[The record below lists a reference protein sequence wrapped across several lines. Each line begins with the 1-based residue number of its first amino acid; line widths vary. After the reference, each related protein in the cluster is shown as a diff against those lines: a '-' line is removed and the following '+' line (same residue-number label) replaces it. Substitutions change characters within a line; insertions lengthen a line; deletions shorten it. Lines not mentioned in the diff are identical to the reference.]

1 MTTGQKNAVS
11 LLVSLVL
18 FATFSMVAYSGLFSF
33 IETRFYQP
41 AKIQQI
47 RQKLDGI
54 SDCYDYYIS
63 SIFQKIETYCE
74 SKEFFSYMEQQA
86 SDSLVRE
93 RTRLTGELFNSIPA
107 LSGIRIVDVNGR
119 NVHFSTFSAD
129 FLRNSENLRS
139 YRNYLDLKNPLQQPE
154 IPFEKISFSNILSD
168 GKNDRK
174 YRFFA
179 DSECDRLII
188 SLPVYDSYKVLKA
201 SAVFYLNS
209 MDFNR
214 ELLKTNIVAV
224 SDSSD
229 FLNLADGKSGLY
241 GYVFGLPVAG
251 RQMLENLVLASWQT
265 TGDGPERLASYENG
279 FWVLFSSRKSSF
291 AVISGVYRDE
301 IFAMPYS
308 VRILLLVCAFISLFL
323 VVCLLVSLKHD
334 DLVLIRSRIRRFQF
348 AVVNEYLNDKMEID
362 WKATAKSIYDR
373 KGEISDSI
381 RRSLGK
387 RRLKKYSREI
397 DELLEKSWNE
407 IFNVLNVRSGAEIAA
422 SATEKLKNT
431 AELRQMLEEILSNT
445 SIKVHSIQAPLAHA
459 EAAELAEP
467 AELADEVE
475 DAEAA
480 ELAEPAEVAD
490 EVEEAEEAELAEPA
504 EVTDEVEEA
513 EVAELAEPA
522 ELADEVEEAEDSE
535 LAEPAELADEVE
547 EAEAAELAEPAEV
560 ADEVEEAEVA
570 ELAEPAEVADE
581 VEETEVAELAE
592 PAELAEL
599 ADEVEEA
606 EAAELAEPAEPAE
619 VADEVEEAEVA
630 ELAEPAEL
638 ADEVEEAEVAEL
650 AEPAELADEV
660 EEAEAAEL
668 AEPAEVADEVEE
680 AEAAELAEPAE
691 VTDEV
696 EEAEAAEPAELADEV
711 EEAEAAELAEPAE
724 VADEVEE
731 AEAAEPAELAD
742 EVEEAEAAELAE
754 PAEVADEVE
763 EAEVAEQ
770 AEPAEVA
777 DEVKPCKEIHSFE
790 NECVGFDSDGKLSDT
805 VEIGSNDGFEIADL
819 DFSDLDKE
827 ENSTLPENP
836 VAAESA
842 KSVESAEQTLEAV
855 TESSDSCGKKNENF
869 LQDSKVILE
878 KAEKKKT
885 GRGLLAVASALAN
898 LNAKN
903 ILKTENSMNQQRF
916 LTRKASD
923 ELLKFRKESAVKSGR
938 DFDGTLL
945 NTGFD
950 SFSFTQFAA
959 NNQAVSELCMADE
972 PIVDEGNG
980 LFHISERLDTHG
992 VKQNSD
998 FKKLVES
1005 VIRL

>member
-54 SDCYDYYIS
+54 SDCYDSYIS

-168 GKNDRK
+168 GKNGEKNDRK

-334 DLVLIRSRIRRFQF
+334 DLVVIRSRIRRFQF

-422 SATEKLKNT
+422 SATEKLKDT

-459 EAAELAEP
+459 EDAELAEP
-467 AELADEVE
+467 V
-475 DAEAA
+475 
-480 ELAEPAEVAD
+480 
-490 EVEEAEEAELAEPA
+490 
-504 EVTDEVEEA
+504 
-513 EVAELAEPA
+513 
-522 ELADEVEEAEDSE
+522 
-535 LAEPAELADEVE
+535 
-547 EAEAAELAEPAEV
+547 
-560 ADEVEEAEVA
+560 
-570 ELAEPAEVADE
+570 
-581 VEETEVAELAE
+581 
-592 PAELAEL
+592 
-599 ADEVEEA
+599 
-606 EAAELAEPAEPAE
+606 E

-650 AEPAELADEV
+650 AEPAEVADEV
-660 EEAEAAEL
+660 EEAEVAEL

-680 AEAAELAEPAE
+680 AEVAELAEPAE
-691 VTDEV
+691 LADEVEEAVDAELAEPAELADEV
-696 EEAEAAEPAELADEV
+696 EEAEVVELGEPAELADEV

-724 VADEVEE
+724 
-731 AEAAEPAELAD
+731 LAD
-742 EVEEAEAAELAE
+742 EVEEAESAELAE

-763 EAEVAEQ
+763 ETEVAEL
-770 AEPAEVA
+770 AESAELA
-777 DEVKPCKEIHSFE
+777 DEVKTCKEIHSFE

-842 KSVESAEQTLEAV
+842 KSVESAEQTVETV
-855 TESSDSCGKKNENF
+855 TESSDSCGKKNEKF

-1005 VIRL
+1005 VIHL

>member
-54 SDCYDYYIS
+54 SDCYDSYIS

-168 GKNDRK
+168 GKNGEKNDRK

-334 DLVLIRSRIRRFQF
+334 DLVVIRSRIRRFQF

-422 SATEKLKNT
+422 SATEKLKDT

-445 SIKVHSIQAPLAHA
+445 SIKVHSIQAPLAH
-459 EAAELAEP
+459 
-467 AELADEVE
+467 
-475 DAEAA
+475 
-480 ELAEPAEVAD
+480 
-490 EVEEAEEAELAEPA
+490 
-504 EVTDEVEEA
+504 A

-570 ELAEPAEVADE
+570 ELAEPAE
-581 VEETEVAELAE
+581 
-592 PAELAEL
+592 L
-599 ADEVEEA
+599 ADEV
-606 EAAELAEPAEPAE
+606 EAAELAEPE
-619 VADEVEEAEVA
+619 
-630 ELAEPAEL
+630 
-638 ADEVEEAEVAEL
+638 
-650 AEPAELADEV
+650 
-660 EEAEAAEL
+660 
-668 AEPAEVADEVEE
+668 
-680 AEAAELAEPAE
+680 
-691 VTDEV
+691 
-696 EEAEAAEPAELADEV
+696 
-711 EEAEAAELAEPAE
+711 
-724 VADEVEE
+724 
-731 AEAAEPAELAD
+731 
-742 EVEEAEAAELAE
+742 
-754 PAEVADEVE
+754 
-763 EAEVAEQ
+763 
-770 AEPAEVA
+770 EVA

-790 NECVGFDSDGKLSDT
+790 NECAGFDSDGKLSDT

-938 DFDGTLL
+938 EFDGTLL

>member
-54 SDCYDYYIS
+54 SDCYDSYIS

-168 GKNDRK
+168 GKNGEKNDRK
-174 YRFFA
+174 YSFFA

-334 DLVLIRSRIRRFQF
+334 DLVVIRSRIRRFQF

-422 SATEKLKNT
+422 SATEKLKDT

-459 EAAELAEP
+459 E
-467 AELADEVE
+467 
-475 DAEAA
+475 
-480 ELAEPAEVAD
+480 
-490 EVEEAEEAELAEPA
+490 
-504 EVTDEVEEA
+504 
-513 EVAELAEPA
+513 
-522 ELADEVEEAEDSE
+522 
-535 LAEPAELADEVE
+535 
-547 EAEAAELAEPAEV
+547 
-560 ADEVEEAEVA
+560 
-570 ELAEPAEVADE
+570 
-581 VEETEVAELAE
+581 
-592 PAELAEL
+592 
-599 ADEVEEA
+599 
-606 EAAELAEPAEPAE
+606 
-619 VADEVEEAEVA
+619 VA

-650 AEPAELADEV
+650 AEPAEVACEV
-660 EEAEAAEL
+660 N
-668 AEPAEVADEVEE
+668 
-680 AEAAELAEPAE
+680 
-691 VTDEV
+691 
-696 EEAEAAEPAELADEV
+696 
-711 EEAEAAELAEPAE
+711 
-724 VADEVEE
+724 
-731 AEAAEPAELAD
+731 
-742 EVEEAEAAELAE
+742 
-754 PAEVADEVE
+754 
-763 EAEVAEQ
+763 
-770 AEPAEVA
+770 
-777 DEVKPCKEIHSFE
+777 PCKEIHSFE
-790 NECVGFDSDGKLSDT
+790 NECAGFDSDGKLSDT

-827 ENSTLPENP
+827 ENSTLPEKP

-923 ELLKFRKESAVKSGR
+923 ELLKFRKESAVKSGI

>member
-54 SDCYDYYIS
+54 SDCYDSYIS

-168 GKNDRK
+168 GKNGEKNDRK

-334 DLVLIRSRIRRFQF
+334 DLVVIRSRIRRFQF

-422 SATEKLKNT
+422 SATEKLKDT

-459 EAAELAEP
+459 EVAELAEP
-467 AELADEVE
+467 AELTDEVE
-475 DAEAA
+475 DAEDA

-490 EVEEAEEAELAEPA
+490 EVEEAE
-504 EVTDEVEEA
+504 D
-513 EVAELAEPA
+513 
-522 ELADEVEEAEDSE
+522 
-535 LAEPAELADEVE
+535 
-547 EAEAAELAEPAEV
+547 AELAEPAEV
-560 ADEVEEAEVA
+560 ADEVEEAE
-570 ELAEPAEVADE
+570 D
-581 VEETEVAELAE
+581 
-592 PAELAEL
+592 
-599 ADEVEEA
+599 
-606 EAAELAEPAEPAE
+606 
-619 VADEVEEAEVA
+619 A

-650 AEPAELADEV
+650 AEPAEVTDKV
-660 EEAEAAEL
+660 EEAEVAEL

-680 AEAAELAEPAE
+680 AEAAELAE
-691 VTDEV
+691 
-696 EEAEAAEPAELADEV
+696 LAN
-711 EEAEAAELAEPAE
+711 
-724 VADEVEE
+724 
-731 AEAAEPAELAD
+731 
-742 EVEEAEAAELAE
+742 
-754 PAEVADEVE
+754 EVE
-763 EAEVAEQ
+763 EAEVAEL

-855 TESSDSCGKKNENF
+855 TESSDSCGKKNENI
-869 LQDSKVILE
+869 LQNSKVILE

-938 DFDGTLL
+938 EFDGTLL

>member
-41 AKIQQI
+41 AKIKQI

-54 SDCYDYYIS
+54 SDCYDSYIS

-168 GKNDRK
+168 GKNGEKNDRK

-334 DLVLIRSRIRRFQF
+334 DLVVIRSRIRRFQF

-422 SATEKLKNT
+422 SATEKLKDT

-445 SIKVHSIQAPLAHA
+445 SIKVHSIQASLAHA
-459 EAAELAEP
+459 EDAELAEP
-467 AELADEVE
+467 V
-475 DAEAA
+475 
-480 ELAEPAEVAD
+480 
-490 EVEEAEEAELAEPA
+490 
-504 EVTDEVEEA
+504 
-513 EVAELAEPA
+513 
-522 ELADEVEEAEDSE
+522 
-535 LAEPAELADEVE
+535 
-547 EAEAAELAEPAEV
+547 
-560 ADEVEEAEVA
+560 
-570 ELAEPAEVADE
+570 
-581 VEETEVAELAE
+581 
-592 PAELAEL
+592 
-599 ADEVEEA
+599 
-606 EAAELAEPAEPAE
+606 E

-638 ADEVEEAEVAEL
+638 ADEVEDAEVAEL
-650 AEPAELADEV
+650 AEPAELAEEV

-668 AEPAEVADEVEE
+668 
-680 AEAAELAEPAE
+680 
-691 VTDEV
+691 
-696 EEAEAAEPAELADEV
+696 
-711 EEAEAAELAEPAE
+711 
-724 VADEVEE
+724 
-731 AEAAEPAELAD
+731 
-742 EVEEAEAAELAE
+742 
-754 PAEVADEVE
+754 
-763 EAEVAEQ
+763 

-790 NECVGFDSDGKLSDT
+790 NECAGFDSDGKLSDT

-827 ENSTLPENP
+827 ENSTLPEKP

-923 ELLKFRKESAVKSGR
+923 ELLKFRKESAVKSSR

>member
-54 SDCYDYYIS
+54 SDCYDSYIS

-168 GKNDRK
+168 GKNGEKNDRK

-334 DLVLIRSRIRRFQF
+334 DLVVIRSRIRRFQF

-422 SATEKLKNT
+422 SATEKLKDT

-459 EAAELAEP
+459 E
-467 AELADEVE
+467 V
-475 DAEAA
+475 
-480 ELAEPAEVAD
+480 
-490 EVEEAEEAELAEPA
+490 
-504 EVTDEVEEA
+504 
-513 EVAELAEPA
+513 
-522 ELADEVEEAEDSE
+522 
-535 LAEPAELADEVE
+535 
-547 EAEAAELAEPAEV
+547 
-560 ADEVEEAEVA
+560 
-570 ELAEPAEVADE
+570 
-581 VEETEVAELAE
+581 
-592 PAELAEL
+592 
-599 ADEVEEA
+599 
-606 EAAELAEPAEPAE
+606 
-619 VADEVEEAEVA
+619 
-630 ELAEPAEL
+630 
-638 ADEVEEAEVAEL
+638 
-650 AEPAELADEV
+650 
-660 EEAEAAEL
+660 AEL

-691 VTDEV
+691 V
-696 EEAEAAEPAELADEV
+696 
-711 EEAEAAELAEPAE
+711 
-724 VADEVEE
+724 
-731 AEAAEPAELAD
+731 
-742 EVEEAEAAELAE
+742 
-754 PAEVADEVE
+754 
-763 EAEVAEQ
+763 
-770 AEPAEVA
+770 A

-790 NECVGFDSDGKLSDT
+790 NECAGFDSDGKLSDT

-836 VAAESA
+836 VAAESE

>member
-54 SDCYDYYIS
+54 SDCYDSYIS

-168 GKNDRK
+168 GKNGEKNDRK

-334 DLVLIRSRIRRFQF
+334 DLVVIRSRIRRFQF

-422 SATEKLKNT
+422 SATEKLKDT

-459 EAAELAEP
+459 EDAELAES

-475 DAEAA
+475 EAEVA

-490 EVEEAEEAELAEPA
+490 EVEEAEVAELTEPA
-504 EVTDEVEEA
+504 EV
-513 EVAELAEPA
+513 
-522 ELADEVEEAEDSE
+522 ADEVEEAED
-535 LAEPAELADEVE
+535 
-547 EAEAAELAEPAEV
+547 AELAEPAEV

-581 VEETEVAELAE
+581 V
-592 PAELAEL
+592 
-599 ADEVEEA
+599 
-606 EAAELAEPAEPAE
+606 
-619 VADEVEEAEVA
+619 
-630 ELAEPAEL
+630 
-638 ADEVEEAEVAEL
+638 
-650 AEPAELADEV
+650 
-660 EEAEAAEL
+660 
-668 AEPAEVADEVEE
+668 
-680 AEAAELAEPAE
+680 
-691 VTDEV
+691 
-696 EEAEAAEPAELADEV
+696 
-711 EEAEAAELAEPAE
+711 
-724 VADEVEE
+724 
-731 AEAAEPAELAD
+731 
-742 EVEEAEAAELAE
+742 
-754 PAEVADEVE
+754 
-763 EAEVAEQ
+763 
-770 AEPAEVA
+770 
-777 DEVKPCKEIHSFE
+777 KPCKEIHSFE
-790 NECVGFDSDGKLSDT
+790 NECAGFDSDGKLSDT

-842 KSVESAEQTLEAV
+842 KPVESAEQTLETV
-855 TESSDSCGKKNENF
+855 TESSDSCGKKNENI
-869 LQDSKVILE
+869 LQNSKVILE

-898 LNAKN
+898 LNAKH

>member
-54 SDCYDYYIS
+54 SDCYDSYIS

-334 DLVLIRSRIRRFQF
+334 DLVVIRSRIRRFQF

-422 SATEKLKNT
+422 SATEKLKDT

-459 EAAELAEP
+459 E
-467 AELADEVE
+467 
-475 DAEAA
+475 
-480 ELAEPAEVAD
+480 
-490 EVEEAEEAELAEPA
+490 
-504 EVTDEVEEA
+504 
-513 EVAELAEPA
+513 VAELAEPA
-522 ELADEVEEAEDSE
+522 ELADEVEEAEE
-535 LAEPAELADEVE
+535 
-547 EAEAAELAEPAEV
+547 AELAEPVEV
-560 ADEVEEAEVA
+560 
-570 ELAEPAEVADE
+570 
-581 VEETEVAELAE
+581 
-592 PAELAEL
+592 
-599 ADEVEEA
+599 
-606 EAAELAEPAEPAE
+606 
-619 VADEVEEAEVA
+619 
-630 ELAEPAEL
+630 

-680 AEAAELAEPAE
+680 AEDAEL
-691 VTDEV
+691 
-696 EEAEAAEPAELADEV
+696 AEPAELADEV

-724 VADEVEE
+724 LADEVEE
-731 AEAAEPAELAD
+731 AEDAELAESAELADEVEEAEVAELAEPAEVAD

-754 PAEVADEVE
+754 PAELADEVE
-763 EAEVAEQ
+763 EAESAEL

-777 DEVKPCKEIHSFE
+777 DEVEETEVAELAESAELADEVKTCKEIHSFE

-842 KSVESAEQTLEAV
+842 KSVESAEQTVETV
-855 TESSDSCGKKNENF
+855 TESSDSCGKKNEKF

>member
-54 SDCYDYYIS
+54 SDCYDSYIS

-168 GKNDRK
+168 GKNGEKNDRK

-334 DLVLIRSRIRRFQF
+334 DLVVIRSRIRRFQF

-387 RRLKKYSREI
+387 RRLKKYSLEI

-422 SATEKLKNT
+422 SATEKLKDT

-467 AELADEVE
+467 AE
-475 DAEAA
+475 
-480 ELAEPAEVAD
+480 VAG
-490 EVEEAEEAELAEPA
+490 
-504 EVTDEVEEA
+504 
-513 EVAELAEPA
+513 
-522 ELADEVEEAEDSE
+522 EVEEAEDSE

-547 EAEAAELAEPAEV
+547 EAEAAELAEPAEL

-570 ELAEPAEVADE
+570 ELAES
-581 VEETEVAELAE
+581 
-592 PAELAEL
+592 
-599 ADEVEEA
+599 
-606 EAAELAEPAEPAE
+606 AE

-630 ELAEPAEL
+630 ELAESAEL
-638 ADEVEEAEVAEL
+638 ADEVEEAEE
-650 AEPAELADEV
+650 
-660 EEAEAAEL
+660 AEL

-680 AEAAELAEPAE
+680 AEAAELAE
-691 VTDEV
+691 
-696 EEAEAAEPAELADEV
+696 L
-711 EEAEAAELAEPAE
+711 
-724 VADEVEE
+724 
-731 AEAAEPAELAD
+731 
-742 EVEEAEAAELAE
+742 
-754 PAEVADEVE
+754 
-763 EAEVAEQ
+763 
-770 AEPAEVA
+770 A

-790 NECVGFDSDGKLSDT
+790 NECAGFDSDGKLSDT

-855 TESSDSCGKKNENF
+855 TESSDSCGKKNENI
-869 LQDSKVILE
+869 LQNSKVILE

>member
-18 FATFSMVAYSGLFSF
+18 FATFSVVAYSGLFSL

-54 SDCYDYYIS
+54 SDCYDSYIS

-168 GKNDRK
+168 GKNGEKNDRK

-308 VRILLLVCAFISLFL
+308 VRILLLVCVFISLFL

-334 DLVLIRSRIRRFQF
+334 DLVVIRSRIRRFQF

-422 SATEKLKNT
+422 SATEKLKDT

-445 SIKVHSIQAPLAHA
+445 SIKVHSIQAPLAH
-459 EAAELAEP
+459 
-467 AELADEVE
+467 
-475 DAEAA
+475 
-480 ELAEPAEVAD
+480 
-490 EVEEAEEAELAEPA
+490 
-504 EVTDEVEEA
+504 A

-560 ADEVEEAEVA
+560 ADEVEDAETA
-570 ELAEPAEVADE
+570 EL
-581 VEETEVAELAE
+581 
-592 PAELAEL
+592 
-599 ADEVEEA
+599 
-606 EAAELAEPAEPAE
+606 AEPAE

-650 AEPAELADEV
+650 AEPAEVACEV
-660 EEAEAAEL
+660 N
-668 AEPAEVADEVEE
+668 
-680 AEAAELAEPAE
+680 
-691 VTDEV
+691 
-696 EEAEAAEPAELADEV
+696 
-711 EEAEAAELAEPAE
+711 
-724 VADEVEE
+724 
-731 AEAAEPAELAD
+731 
-742 EVEEAEAAELAE
+742 
-754 PAEVADEVE
+754 
-763 EAEVAEQ
+763 
-770 AEPAEVA
+770 
-777 DEVKPCKEIHSFE
+777 PCKEIHSFE
-790 NECVGFDSDGKLSDT
+790 NECAGFDSDGKLSDT

-938 DFDGTLL
+938 EFDGTLL

>member
-54 SDCYDYYIS
+54 SDCYDSYIS

-168 GKNDRK
+168 GKNGEKNDRK

-334 DLVLIRSRIRRFQF
+334 DLVVIRSRIRRFQF

-422 SATEKLKNT
+422 SATEKLKDT

-459 EAAELAEP
+459 E
-467 AELADEVE
+467 
-475 DAEAA
+475 
-480 ELAEPAEVAD
+480 
-490 EVEEAEEAELAEPA
+490 
-504 EVTDEVEEA
+504 
-513 EVAELAEPA
+513 VAEL
-522 ELADEVEEAEDSE
+522 
-535 LAEPAELADEVE
+535 
-547 EAEAAELAEPAEV
+547 
-560 ADEVEEAEVA
+560 
-570 ELAEPAEVADE
+570 
-581 VEETEVAELAE
+581 
-592 PAELAEL
+592 
-599 ADEVEEA
+599 
-606 EAAELAEPAEPAE
+606 
-619 VADEVEEAEVA
+619 
-630 ELAEPAEL
+630 
-638 ADEVEEAEVAEL
+638 
-650 AEPAELADEV
+650 
-660 EEAEAAEL
+660 
-668 AEPAEVADEVEE
+668 
-680 AEAAELAEPAE
+680 
-691 VTDEV
+691 
-696 EEAEAAEPAELADEV
+696 
-711 EEAEAAELAEPAE
+711 
-724 VADEVEE
+724 
-731 AEAAEPAELAD
+731 
-742 EVEEAEAAELAE
+742 
-754 PAEVADEVE
+754 
-763 EAEVAEQ
+763 

-790 NECVGFDSDGKLSDT
+790 NECAGFDSDGKLSDT

>member
-54 SDCYDYYIS
+54 SDCYDSYIS

-86 SDSLVRE
+86 SDSLVRD

-334 DLVLIRSRIRRFQF
+334 DLVVIRSRIRRFQF

-422 SATEKLKNT
+422 SATEKLKDT

-467 AELADEVE
+467 A
-475 DAEAA
+475 
-480 ELAEPAEVAD
+480 
-490 EVEEAEEAELAEPA
+490 
-504 EVTDEVEEA
+504 DEVEEA

-522 ELADEVEEAEDSE
+522 ELADEVEEAEAAE

-547 EAEAAELAEPAEV
+547 DAEDAEL
-560 ADEVEEAEVA
+560 
-570 ELAEPAEVADE
+570 
-581 VEETEVAELAE
+581 
-592 PAELAEL
+592 
-599 ADEVEEA
+599 
-606 EAAELAEPAEPAE
+606 AEPAE

-638 ADEVEEAEVAEL
+638 ADEVEEAEVAELAEPAEVADEVEEAETAELAEPAEVADEVEEAEVAEPAEVADEVEEAEAAELAEPAELADEVEEAEVAELAEPAELAEEVEEAEAAEL

-691 VTDEV
+691 VADEV
-696 EEAEAAEPAELADEV
+696 EEAEAAELAEPEEVADEVEEAEVAELAESAELADEV

-731 AEAAEPAELAD
+731 AED
-742 EVEEAEAAELAE
+742 
-754 PAEVADEVE
+754 
-763 EAEVAEQ
+763 AEQ
-770 AEPAEVA
+770 AEPAELA

-790 NECVGFDSDGKLSDT
+790 NECAGFDSDGKLSDT

-827 ENSTLPENP
+827 ENSTLPEKP

-842 KSVESAEQTLEAV
+842 KSVESAEQTLETV

-938 DFDGTLL
+938 EFDGTLL

>member
-54 SDCYDYYIS
+54 SDCYDSYIS

-168 GKNDRK
+168 GKNGEKNDRK

-229 FLNLADGKSGLY
+229 FLNLADGKSGVY

-334 DLVLIRSRIRRFQF
+334 DLVVIRSRIRRFQF

-422 SATEKLKNT
+422 SATEKLKDT

-459 EAAELAEP
+459 E
-467 AELADEVE
+467 
-475 DAEAA
+475 
-480 ELAEPAEVAD
+480 
-490 EVEEAEEAELAEPA
+490 
-504 EVTDEVEEA
+504 
-513 EVAELAEPA
+513 
-522 ELADEVEEAEDSE
+522 
-535 LAEPAELADEVE
+535 
-547 EAEAAELAEPAEV
+547 
-560 ADEVEEAEVA
+560 
-570 ELAEPAEVADE
+570 
-581 VEETEVAELAE
+581 
-592 PAELAEL
+592 
-599 ADEVEEA
+599 
-606 EAAELAEPAEPAE
+606 
-619 VADEVEEAEVA
+619 VA

-650 AEPAELADEV
+650 AEPAEVADEV

-691 VTDEV
+691 
-696 EEAEAAEPAELADEV
+696 L
-711 EEAEAAELAEPAE
+711 
-724 VADEVEE
+724 
-731 AEAAEPAELAD
+731 
-742 EVEEAEAAELAE
+742 
-754 PAEVADEVE
+754 ADEVE
-763 EAEVAEQ
+763 EAEVAELV
-770 AEPAEVA
+770 EPA

-827 ENSTLPENP
+827 ENFTLPENS

-842 KSVESAEQTLEAV
+842 KSVESAEQTLEAI

-869 LQDSKVILE
+869 LQNSKVILE

-898 LNAKN
+898 LNAKH

>member
-54 SDCYDYYIS
+54 SDCYDSYIS

-168 GKNDRK
+168 GKNGEKNDRK

-334 DLVLIRSRIRRFQF
+334 DLVVIRSRIRRFQF

-422 SATEKLKNT
+422 SATEKLKDT

-475 DAEAA
+475 
-480 ELAEPAEVAD
+480 
-490 EVEEAEEAELAEPA
+490 EAE
-504 EVTDEVEEA
+504 D
-513 EVAELAEPA
+513 AEPA
-522 ELADEVEEAEDSE
+522 EL
-535 LAEPAELADEVE
+535 
-547 EAEAAELAEPAEV
+547 
-560 ADEVEEAEVA
+560 
-570 ELAEPAEVADE
+570 
-581 VEETEVAELAE
+581 
-592 PAELAEL
+592 
-599 ADEVEEA
+599 
-606 EAAELAEPAEPAE
+606 
-619 VADEVEEAEVA
+619 
-630 ELAEPAEL
+630 
-638 ADEVEEAEVAEL
+638 
-650 AEPAELADEV
+650 
-660 EEAEAAEL
+660 
-668 AEPAEVADEVEE
+668 
-680 AEAAELAEPAE
+680 
-691 VTDEV
+691 
-696 EEAEAAEPAELADEV
+696 
-711 EEAEAAELAEPAE
+711 
-724 VADEVEE
+724 
-731 AEAAEPAELAD
+731 
-742 EVEEAEAAELAE
+742 
-754 PAEVADEVE
+754 
-763 EAEVAEQ
+763 
-770 AEPAEVA
+770 A

-790 NECVGFDSDGKLSDT
+790 NECAGFDSDGKLSDT

>member
-54 SDCYDYYIS
+54 SDCYDSYIS

-168 GKNDRK
+168 GKNGEKNDRK

-265 TGDGPERLASYENG
+265 TGDGPELLASYENG

-334 DLVLIRSRIRRFQF
+334 DLVVIRSRIRRFQF

-422 SATEKLKNT
+422 SATEKLKDT

-459 EAAELAEP
+459 EVAELAEPAEVADEVEEAEAAELAEP
-467 AELADEVE
+467 AEVAGEVE
-475 DAEAA
+475 EAEAA

-490 EVEEAEEAELAEPA
+490 EVEEAE
-504 EVTDEVEEA
+504 D
-513 EVAELAEPA
+513 
-522 ELADEVEEAEDSE
+522 
-535 LAEPAELADEVE
+535 
-547 EAEAAELAEPAEV
+547 AELAEPAEV

-581 VEETEVAELAE
+581 I
-592 PAELAEL
+592 
-599 ADEVEEA
+599 EEA
-606 EAAELAEPAEPAE
+606 EA
-619 VADEVEEAEVA
+619 A

-638 ADEVEEAEVAEL
+638 ADEVEEAEVAELAEPAEVADKVEEAEVAELAEPAEVADEVEEAEMAELAESAEVACEVEEAEAAEL

-668 AEPAEVADEVEE
+668 AEPAEVAC
-680 AEAAELAEPAE
+680 
-691 VTDEV
+691 
-696 EEAEAAEPAELADEV
+696 
-711 EEAEAAELAEPAE
+711 
-724 VADEVEE
+724 
-731 AEAAEPAELAD
+731 
-742 EVEEAEAAELAE
+742 
-754 PAEVADEVE
+754 
-763 EAEVAEQ
+763 
-770 AEPAEVA
+770 
-777 DEVKPCKEIHSFE
+777 EVKPCKEIHSFE
-790 NECVGFDSDGKLSDT
+790 NECAGFDSDGKLSDT

-836 VAAESA
+836 VAAESE
-842 KSVESAEQTLEAV
+842 KSVESAEQTLETV

>member
-41 AKIQQI
+41 AKIKQI

-54 SDCYDYYIS
+54 SDCYDSYIS

-168 GKNDRK
+168 GKNGEKNDRK

-334 DLVLIRSRIRRFQF
+334 DLVVIRSRIRRFQF

-422 SATEKLKNT
+422 SATEKLKDT

-445 SIKVHSIQAPLAHA
+445 SIKVHSIQASLAHA
-459 EAAELAEP
+459 EDAELAEP
-467 AELADEVE
+467 V
-475 DAEAA
+475 
-480 ELAEPAEVAD
+480 
-490 EVEEAEEAELAEPA
+490 
-504 EVTDEVEEA
+504 
-513 EVAELAEPA
+513 
-522 ELADEVEEAEDSE
+522 
-535 LAEPAELADEVE
+535 
-547 EAEAAELAEPAEV
+547 EV

-581 VEETEVAELAE
+581 VEDAETAELAE
-592 PAELAEL
+592 PAEI

-606 EAAELAEPAEPAE
+606 EA
-619 VADEVEEAEVA
+619 
-630 ELAEPAEL
+630 
-638 ADEVEEAEVAEL
+638 AEL

-691 VTDEV
+691 VAGEVEEAEDAELAETAEVADEV
-696 EEAEAAEPAELADEV
+696 EEAEDAELAEPAELADEVEDAEVAELAEPAELAEEVEEAEAAELAEPAELADEV

-724 VADEVEE
+724 VADEV
-731 AEAAEPAELAD
+731 
-742 EVEEAEAAELAE
+742 
-754 PAEVADEVE
+754 
-763 EAEVAEQ
+763 
-770 AEPAEVA
+770 
-777 DEVKPCKEIHSFE
+777 KPCKEIHSFE
-790 NECVGFDSDGKLSDT
+790 NECAGFDSDGKLSDT

-827 ENSTLPENP
+827 ENSTLPEKP

-923 ELLKFRKESAVKSGR
+923 ELLKFRKESAVKSSR

>member
-54 SDCYDYYIS
+54 SDCYDSYIS

-168 GKNDRK
+168 GKNGEKNDRK

-334 DLVLIRSRIRRFQF
+334 DLVVIRSRIRRFQF

-387 RRLKKYSREI
+387 RRLKKYSLEI

-422 SATEKLKNT
+422 SATEKLKDT

-445 SIKVHSIQAPLAHA
+445 SIKVHSIQAPLTHA

-467 AELADEVE
+467 AEV
-475 DAEAA
+475 
-480 ELAEPAEVAD
+480 
-490 EVEEAEEAELAEPA
+490 
-504 EVTDEVEEA
+504 
-513 EVAELAEPA
+513 
-522 ELADEVEEAEDSE
+522 
-535 LAEPAELADEVE
+535 ADEVE

-581 VEETEVAELAE
+581 VEE
-592 PAELAEL
+592 
-599 ADEVEEA
+599 
-606 EAAELAEPAEPAE
+606 
-619 VADEVEEAEVA
+619 AEVA

-638 ADEVEEAEVAEL
+638 ADEVEEAETAELVEPAEVANEVEEAEAAELAESAEVADEVEEAEAAEL
-650 AEPAELADEV
+650 AEPAELVDEVEEAELVESAELADEAEAAELAESAELADEV
-660 EEAEAAEL
+660 EEAEDAEL

-691 VTDEV
+691 
-696 EEAEAAEPAELADEV
+696 LADEV
-711 EEAEAAELAEPAE
+711 EEAEVAELADPAE

-731 AEAAEPAELAD
+731 AEAAEL
-742 EVEEAEAAELAE
+742 
-754 PAEVADEVE
+754 
-763 EAEVAEQ
+763 

-790 NECVGFDSDGKLSDT
+790 NECAGFDSDGKLSDT

-836 VAAESA
+836 VAAESE

-938 DFDGTLL
+938 EFDGTLL

>member
-54 SDCYDYYIS
+54 SDCYDSYIS

-154 IPFEKISFSNILSD
+154 IPFENISFSNILSD
-168 GKNDRK
+168 GKNGEKNDRK

-334 DLVLIRSRIRRFQF
+334 DLVVIRSRIRRFQF

-422 SATEKLKNT
+422 SATEKLKDT

-459 EAAELAEP
+459 EAAEL
-467 AELADEVE
+467 
-475 DAEAA
+475 
-480 ELAEPAEVAD
+480 
-490 EVEEAEEAELAEPA
+490 
-504 EVTDEVEEA
+504 T
-513 EVAELAEPA
+513 
-522 ELADEVEEAEDSE
+522 
-535 LAEPAELADEVE
+535 
-547 EAEAAELAEPAEV
+547 
-560 ADEVEEAEVA
+560 
-570 ELAEPAEVADE
+570 
-581 VEETEVAELAE
+581 
-592 PAELAEL
+592 
-599 ADEVEEA
+599 
-606 EAAELAEPAEPAE
+606 EPAE

-650 AEPAELADEV
+650 AES
-660 EEAEAAEL
+660 
-668 AEPAEVADEVEE
+668 
-680 AEAAELAEPAE
+680 
-691 VTDEV
+691 
-696 EEAEAAEPAELADEV
+696 
-711 EEAEAAELAEPAE
+711 
-724 VADEVEE
+724 
-731 AEAAEPAELAD
+731 
-742 EVEEAEAAELAE
+742 
-754 PAEVADEVE
+754 
-763 EAEVAEQ
+763 
-770 AEPAEVA
+770 AEVA

-790 NECVGFDSDGKLSDT
+790 NECAGFDSDGKLSDT

-855 TESSDSCGKKNENF
+855 TESSDYCGKKNENF

>member
-54 SDCYDYYIS
+54 SDCYDSYIS

-168 GKNDRK
+168 GKNGEKNDRK
-174 YRFFA
+174 YSFFA

-334 DLVLIRSRIRRFQF
+334 DLVVIRSRIRRFQF

-362 WKATAKSIYDR
+362 WKTTAKSIYDR

-422 SATEKLKNT
+422 SATEKLKDT

-459 EAAELAEP
+459 EVAELAEP

-475 DAEAA
+475 EAEAAELADPAEVAGEVEEAEAAELAEPAEVANEVEEAEDAELAEPAEVADEIEEAEAA

-490 EVEEAEEAELAEPA
+490 EVEEAEAAEIAEPA
-504 EVTDEVEEA
+504 EV
-513 EVAELAEPA
+513 
-522 ELADEVEEAEDSE
+522 
-535 LAEPAELADEVE
+535 ADEVE

-570 ELAEPAEVADE
+570 ELADPADVADE
-581 VEETEVAELAE
+581 VEE
-592 PAELAEL
+592 P
-599 ADEVEEA
+599 
-606 EAAELAEPAEPAE
+606 
-619 VADEVEEAEVA
+619 
-630 ELAEPAEL
+630 
-638 ADEVEEAEVAEL
+638 EVAEL

-680 AEAAELAEPAE
+680 AEDAEL
-691 VTDEV
+691 
-696 EEAEAAEPAELADEV
+696 
-711 EEAEAAELAEPAE
+711 
-724 VADEVEE
+724 
-731 AEAAEPAELAD
+731 
-742 EVEEAEAAELAE
+742 
-754 PAEVADEVE
+754 
-763 EAEVAEQ
+763 

-790 NECVGFDSDGKLSDT
+790 NECAGFDSDGKLSDT

-827 ENSTLPENP
+827 ENFTLPENP

-842 KSVESAEQTLEAV
+842 KSVESAEQTLETV

>member
-54 SDCYDYYIS
+54 SDCYDSYIS

-168 GKNDRK
+168 GKNGEKNDRK

-334 DLVLIRSRIRRFQF
+334 DLVVIRSRIRRFQF

-422 SATEKLKNT
+422 SATEKLKDT
-431 AELRQMLEEILSNT
+431 VELRQMLEEILSNT
-445 SIKVHSIQAPLAHA
+445 SIKVHSIQEPLAHA

-467 AELADEVE
+467 ADEVE
-475 DAEAA
+475 EAEDS

-490 EVEEAEEAELAEPA
+490 EVEEAEA
-504 EVTDEVEEA
+504 
-513 EVAELAEPA
+513 AELAEPA
-522 ELADEVEEAEDSE
+522 ELADEVEEAED
-535 LAEPAELADEVE
+535 
-547 EAEAAELAEPAEV
+547 
-560 ADEVEEAEVA
+560 
-570 ELAEPAEVADE
+570 
-581 VEETEVAELAE
+581 
-592 PAELAEL
+592 
-599 ADEVEEA
+599 
-606 EAAELAEPAEPAE
+606 
-619 VADEVEEAEVA
+619 
-630 ELAEPAEL
+630 
-638 ADEVEEAEVAEL
+638 AEL

-680 AEAAELAEPAE
+680 AELAEPEEVADKVEEAEVAEPAEVADEVEEAEAAELAEPAELADEVEEAEEAEVAELAEPAEVADEVEDAEAAELAEPAE
-691 VTDEV
+691 V
-696 EEAEAAEPAELADEV
+696 ADEV

-724 VADEVEE
+724 VADEVEKAETAELAEPAEVADEVEE
-731 AEAAEPAELAD
+731 AEAAELAEPAELADEVEEAEDAELAEPAELAD
-742 EVEEAEAAELAE
+742 EVEEAEAAEQAE
-754 PAEVADEVE
+754 PAELADEVE
-763 EAEVAEQ
+763 EAEVAEL
-770 AEPAEVA
+770 AEPAEPADEVEEAEVA
-777 DEVKPCKEIHSFE
+777 ELAEPAELADEVEEAEMAESAEVACEVKPCKEIHSFE
-790 NECVGFDSDGKLSDT
+790 NECAGFDSDGKLSDT

-842 KSVESAEQTLEAV
+842 KSVESAEQTLETV
-855 TESSDSCGKKNENF
+855 TESSDSCGEKNENF

>member
-54 SDCYDYYIS
+54 SDCYDSYIS

-168 GKNDRK
+168 GKNGEKNDRK

-323 VVCLLVSLKHD
+323 VVCLVVSLKHD
-334 DLVLIRSRIRRFQF
+334 DLVVIRSRIRRFQF

-422 SATEKLKNT
+422 SASEKLKDT

-445 SIKVHSIQAPLAHA
+445 SIKVHSIQEPLAH
-459 EAAELAEP
+459 
-467 AELADEVE
+467 
-475 DAEAA
+475 AEAA

-490 EVEEAEEAELAEPA
+490 EVEEA
-504 EVTDEVEEA
+504 V
-513 EVAELAEPA
+513 VAELAEPA
-522 ELADEVEEAEDSE
+522 ELADG
-535 LAEPAELADEVE
+535 VE
-547 EAEAAELAEPAEV
+547 EAEA
-560 ADEVEEAEVA
+560 
-570 ELAEPAEVADE
+570 
-581 VEETEVAELAE
+581 
-592 PAELAEL
+592 
-599 ADEVEEA
+599 
-606 EAAELAEPAEPAE
+606 
-619 VADEVEEAEVA
+619 
-630 ELAEPAEL
+630 
-638 ADEVEEAEVAEL
+638 AEL

-680 AEAAELAEPAE
+680 AE
-691 VTDEV
+691 D
-696 EEAEAAEPAELADEV
+696 AEPAELADEV

-724 VADEVEE
+724 
-731 AEAAEPAELAD
+731 LAY

-754 PAEVADEVE
+754 PAEVAG
-763 EAEVAEQ
+763 
-770 AEPAEVA
+770 
-777 DEVKPCKEIHSFE
+777 EVKPCKEIHSFE

-827 ENSTLPENP
+827 ENSTLPEKP

-842 KSVESAEQTLEAV
+842 KSVESAEQTLETV

-869 LQDSKVILE
+869 LQNSKVILE